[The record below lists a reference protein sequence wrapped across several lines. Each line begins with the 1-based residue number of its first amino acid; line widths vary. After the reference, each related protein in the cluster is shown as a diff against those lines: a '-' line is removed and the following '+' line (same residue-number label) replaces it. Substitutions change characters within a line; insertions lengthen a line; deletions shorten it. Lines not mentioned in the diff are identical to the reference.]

1 MRRTKRKYTITQ
13 AVKDKKPKVAF
24 TGYSNLGGLKVP
36 SIVLNKFKKGKLS
49 EESFIKNIVKYNA
62 DKMSGEPEQVVKSAL
77 LVTADRVS
85 LVDRLDYLE
94 EQSRRLSFW
103 NVNEN
108 REERSYKASL
118 MSAMN
123 RMNKKDLRSIY
134 EEVGST
140 IDLDTWTYSEE
151 FQGMIKLVN
160 PSNLEDVFV
169 LSFDSDFHGDYES
182 NVLTLRREKLKIRNL
197 PGGLKNA

>member
-24 TGYSNLGGLKVP
+24 TGYSNLGGLKIP
-36 SIVLNKFKKGKLS
+36 SVVLNKFKKGKLS
-49 EESFIKNIVKYNA
+49 EESFIKNVVKYNA
-62 DKMSGEPEQVVKSAL
+62 DKMSGEPEKVIRSAL

-103 NVNEN
+103 NINEN
-108 REERSYKASL
+108 RQERSYRASL

-123 RMNKKDLRSIY
+123 KMNKKDLRSIY
-134 EEVGST
+134 EDVGST
-140 IDLDTWTYSEE
+140 IDLDTWTYSDQ
-151 FQGMIKLVN
+151 FQGMIKFVN
-160 PSNLEDVFV
+160 PSNFEDVFV
-169 LSFDSDFHGDYES
+169 LSFDSEFNGNYSS
-182 NVLTLRREKLKIRNL
+182 NVLTLRTEKLKSEDQ
-197 PGGLKNA
+197 PGGLENA

>member
-1 MRRTKRKYTITQ
+1 MRRTKRKYTISQ
-13 AVKDKKPKVAF
+13 SVKDKKPKVAF
-24 TGYSNLGGLKVP
+24 TGYSNLGGLKIP

-49 EESFIKNIVKYNA
+49 EESFIKNVVKYNA
-62 DKMSGEPEQVVKSAL
+62 DKMSGEPEQVVRSAL
-77 LVTADRVS
+77 LVTGDRVS
-85 LVDRLDYLE
+85 LVDRLNYLE

-103 NVNEN
+103 NKNEN
-108 REERSYKASL
+108 REERSYRASL

-123 RMNKKDLRSIY
+123 RMNKKDLRNIY
-134 EEVGST
+134 EDVGST

-160 PSNLEDVFV
+160 PSNIEDVFV

-182 NVLTLRREKLKIRNL
+182 NVLTLRREKLKTRDL

>member
-49 EESFIKNIVKYNA
+49 EESFIKNVVKYNA
-62 DKMSGEPEQVVKSAL
+62 DKMSGEPEQVVRSAL
-77 LVTADRVS
+77 LVTADRVN
-85 LVDRLDYLE
+85 LVDRLNYLE

-103 NVNEN
+103 NKNEN

-123 RMNKKDLRSIY
+123 RMNKQDLRNIY
-134 EEVGST
+134 EDVGST
-140 IDLDTWTYSEE
+140 IDLDTWTYSEQ
-151 FQGMIKLVN
+151 FQGMIKLVD
-160 PSNLEDVFV
+160 PSNLNEVFV
-169 LSFDSDFHGDYES
+169 LSFDREFTNGNYES
-182 NVLTLRREKLKIRNL
+182 NVLNLRREKLK
-197 PGGLKNA
+197 KNA

>member
-13 AVKDKKPKVAF
+13 AVKDKKPKIAF
-24 TGYSNLGGLKVP
+24 TGYSNLGGLKIP

-49 EESFIKNIVKYNA
+49 EESFIKNVVKYNA
-62 DKMSGEPEQVVKSAL
+62 DKMSGEPEEVVRSAL
-77 LVTADRVS
+77 LVTADRVN
-85 LVDRLDYLE
+85 LGDRLRYLE

-123 RMNKKDLRSIY
+123 RMNKQDLRSIY
-134 EEVGST
+134 EDVGST
-140 IDLDTWTYSEE
+140 IDLDTWTYSKE
-151 FQGMIKLVN
+151 FQGMIKLVD
-160 PSNLEDVFV
+160 PSNVEDVFV

-182 NVLTLRREKLKIRNL
+182 NVLTLRREKLKIKNL